1 MFEKL
6 QTPDN
11 LDDHVAWEQYY
22 QAYLSSINHTVESD
36 NWDKIKNW
44 QTLSYLGVALHSKER
59 KVWFP
64 GCGLDITPFIYSHAG
79 CRVFGTDIS
88 AYLINFLNELATENI
103 EALIE
108 NHEAFAKELKDHGFE
123 FEHLKP
129 RFLTHDFRESFAEG
143 KFDLIVNKKSF
154 QLLPQ
159 ESLKKASK
167 TFFEATTVGGKAI
180 FITLNVQGERRSII
194 EDHLIEAGYYIP
206 GNKTE
211 RWYRNVLD
219 ATGILYAMVLGRAV
233 VPQWGQYD
241 DKGGEEQATKDK
253 EILRAYD
260 KEYLDRK
267 KTEQQEDECVLHD
280 GKTKLAY
287 VIYNTG

>member
-22 QAYLSSINHTVESD
+22 QAYLSSINHSVESD

-88 AYLINFLNELATENI
+88 AYLSNFLNELATENI

-194 EDHLIEAGYYIP
+194 EDHLIEAG
-206 GNKTE
+206 
-211 RWYRNVLD
+211 
-219 ATGILYAMVLGRAV
+219 
-233 VPQWGQYD
+233 